1 MRFLCQTDSQVII
14 TILIKKVSVES
25 VSIDYGDDSLR
36 FSVPIPGEEGGLKYE
51 LDLKLARRIEKE
63 LCVFKVTPSKVEI
76 KLKKGTR
83 PTRPNTRR
91 SYDSSRISDLKSCV
105 DRPTD
110 GRTEIVTYR
119 RVYHVRD
126 RE

>member
-1 MRFLCQTDSQVII
+1 MTFFCQTDSQVII

-25 VSIDYGDDSLR
+25 VNIDYGDDSLR
-36 FSVPIPGEEGGLKYE
+36 FSVPIPGEEEGLKYE

-83 PTRPNTRR
+83 PTRPNTQCQTCN
-91 SYDSSRISDLKSCV
+91 SSRAF
-105 DRPTD
+105 
-110 GRTEIVTYR
+110 RT
-119 RVYHVRD
+119 
-126 RE
+126 